1 MIRKEKRAGKKYWI
15 LTVFAAFIAI
25 AMSFVSWLIYA
36 VFSQSYREIK
46 QQYYGVVSRQIV
58 EDIENSIR
66 NGKQIERFYGMD
78 KVLSDMLAIIST
90 DQVPVN
96 TAITDVSGNIL
107 YSSYS
112 GSGSE
117 AEYAA
122 LLQNE
127 SVIYNLDFSGVES
140 ADFRTVSAGEYEVML
155 QPIYDRE
162 GAQIGAVSLFYR
174 LADIEEELQ
183 PQRQSSDMV
192 TMCCIGA
199 TIILLVI
206 YFILI
211 PRSVTGEEEQ
221 KPDDPAAAIAHKQ
234 RENRFMF
241 LIPVL
246 AIMAGLLVQCMIS
259 YNEYQKR
266 YKDVMFEGAQGISS
280 YIGEIIDD
288 LHEKGVS
295 YDRMNGLADYLA
307 GKVEDSPLLWNVSV
321 VNVYADTSDVLTRS
335 SEYNVSLKIGSSED
349 WLNTHINVD
358 ISKEYID
365 DKMISMLL
373 VFAVT
378 FAVAVLALSPW
389 KLFRENSA
397 ESEKE
402 SSGSRFGALSLVV
415 KPSFIRYALLVAIPM
430 NVGLMFVVAFFPN
443 FVGSLGL
450 PDVTTSYGYLINGLV
465 GIYVGPALLKSLS
478 LIHI

>member
-117 AEYAA
+117 AEYVA

-127 SVIYNLDFSGVES
+127 SVIYNLDFSGAES
-140 ADFRTVSAGEYEVML
+140 SDFRTVSAGEYEVML

-221 KPDDPAAAIAHKQ
+221 KPDD
-234 RENRFMF
+234 
-241 LIPVL
+241 
-246 AIMAGLLVQCMIS
+246 
-259 YNEYQKR
+259 
-266 YKDVMFEGAQGISS
+266 
-280 YIGEIIDD
+280 
-288 LHEKGVS
+288 
-295 YDRMNGLADYLA
+295 
-307 GKVEDSPLLWNVSV
+307 
-321 VNVYADTSDVLTRS
+321 
-335 SEYNVSLKIGSSED
+335 GS
-349 WLNTHINVD
+349 
-358 ISKEYID
+358 
-365 DKMISMLL
+365 
-373 VFAVT
+373 
-378 FAVAVLALSPW
+378 
-389 KLFRENSA
+389 
-397 ESEKE
+397 
-402 SSGSRFGALSLVV
+402 
-415 KPSFIRYALLVAIPM
+415 
-430 NVGLMFVVAFFPN
+430 
-443 FVGSLGL
+443 
-450 PDVTTSYGYLINGLV
+450 GYC
-465 GIYVGPALLKSLS
+465 A
-478 LIHI
+478 

>member
-127 SVIYNLDFSGVES
+127 SVIYNLDFSGAES
-140 ADFRTVSAGEYEVML
+140 SDFRTVSAGEYEVML

-174 LADIEEELQ
+174 IADIEEELQ

-234 RENRFMF
+234 RENQFMF

-349 WLNTHINVD
+349 GLNTHINVE
-358 ISKEYID
+358 ISK
-365 DKMISMLL
+365 
-373 VFAVT
+373 
-378 FAVAVLALSPW
+378 
-389 KLFRENSA
+389 
-397 ESEKE
+397 
-402 SSGSRFGALSLVV
+402 
-415 KPSFIRYALLVAIPM
+415 
-430 NVGLMFVVAFFPN
+430 
-443 FVGSLGL
+443 
-450 PDVTTSYGYLINGLV
+450 
-465 GIYVGPALLKSLS
+465 
-478 LIHI
+478 